1 MGLEKKSEPPP
12 REMWPSLPRATSF
25 LGAASS
31 STSALNA
38 NRLGAGPAHPAHPN
52 QFHTVPKDS
61 TSPRAYT
68 TGSCGK
74 GGHSAASS
82 KKGMPLLVLT

>member
-1 MGLEKKSEPPP
+1 MQAGRVATHREDLGAEEPPDMGLEKKSEPPP

-52 QFHTVPKDS
+52 QFHTVPRDDN
-61 TSPRAYT
+61 SPRAV
-68 TGSCGK
+68 G
-74 GGHSAASS
+74 
-82 KKGMPLLVLT
+82 